1 MNNLEEELEQAFELE
16 IPEPDLSKLNQ
27 FDSLLERNKNK
38 RKKVVVFR
46 RVAVACTLILLC
58 LACFIPLLKRD
69 TEIVRYYGDENT
81 TQISITQEFAY
92 NYISENLPNY
102 TFIFEDCTFQS
113 LHGIYDKETE
123 TRLLAIDM
131 VVQSNNI
138 PYTTLDINIVLNKN
152 YTYSKHS
159 YYVDTTNVE
168 TIGNKKIYNKEVIDD
183 NYKLYTLIERNS
195 YNTYLVLNVND
206 TAILEKFKEN

>member
-123 TRLLAIDM
+123 TKLLAIEM
-131 VVQSNNI
+131 VAQKNNI

-152 YTYSKHS
+152 YTYSEHEN
-159 YYVDTTNVE
+159 YVNTTDIELLDNMKV
-168 TIGNKKIYNKEVIDD
+168 YNRENLEG
-183 NYKLYTLIERNS
+183 NYKLFVLIERIN
-195 YNTYLVLNVND
+195 YNTYIELNIND